1 MYLQLCSCCPFPS
14 GAFLR
19 VSVSGGRSAG
29 MCVSGERKGSCSG
42 SGRTS
47 NNMSSGSSVQ
57 SYLIY
62 YGIVCLILAP
72 AILSGKRAFCHYF
85 CWMAPFMVAGM
96 KLRRLLRLPGLC
108 VRENEKAEC
117 VSCGKCRRACPMGI
131 DVEREIKD
139 GSVQSLECILCGA
152 CIDSCPAKALG
163 YGVRPVKSRRN
174 FDKGHGN
181 GGGKKT

>member
-1 MYLQLCSCCPFPS
+1 
-14 GAFLR
+14 
-19 VSVSGGRSAG
+19 
-29 MCVSGERKGSCSG
+29 
-42 SGRTS
+42 
-47 NNMSSGSSVQ
+47 
-57 SYLIY
+57 
-62 YGIVCLILAP
+62 
-72 AILSGKRAFCHYF
+72 
-85 CWMAPFMVAGM
+85 M

-163 YGVRPVKSRRN
+163 YGVRPVKSRRK
-174 FDKGHGN
+174 FDTGHGN

>member
-1 MYLQLCSCCPFPS
+1 
-14 GAFLR
+14 
-19 VSVSGGRSAG
+19 
-29 MCVSGERKGSCSG
+29 
-42 SGRTS
+42 
-47 NNMSSGSSVQ
+47 MSSGSSVQ